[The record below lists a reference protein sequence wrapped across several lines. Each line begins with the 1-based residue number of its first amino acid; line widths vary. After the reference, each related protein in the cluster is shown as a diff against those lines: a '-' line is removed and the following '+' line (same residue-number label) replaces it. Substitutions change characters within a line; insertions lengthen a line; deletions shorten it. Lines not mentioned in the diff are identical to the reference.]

1 EGRIY
6 VFQSLEEMNN
16 ARLVGEVP
24 LRYTDI
30 AAGPNGE
37 TVVYALNGEN
47 KKKKPVEL
55 MAKFK
60 EANKM

>member
-1 EGRIY
+1 
-6 VFQSLEEMNN
+6 MNN